1 MIQMLIIRPSDN
13 YDTWENANPYL
24 QRKRLLARV
33 YVCNLQRDE
42 EKSNVFK
49 MPKWRSVIF
58 FHLYDVAKIDGM
70 MIHVLSCWLSVQVII
85 TIHENANMH
94 LQHKRLSARVYVC
107 EGNHVLRSIDTPH
120 NLSTLVSRPRL
131 MPYGQSNWCHHFS
144 LSACAVLVYWHHI
157 VSSTYVCIPTGI
169 EPGKKFR
176 RDWSIPL
183 QWTTSLNHSQWA
195 NIIVCLSSLIL
206 KHQWTMKN
214 IKYIMRL
221 YYVRF
226 KL

>member
-1 MIQMLIIRPSDN
+1 MTFCDFFSSLRRSEDRRNDDTCVVMLIIRPSDN
-13 YDTWENANPYL
+13 YDTY
-24 QRKRLLARV
+24 
-33 YVCNLQRDE
+33 
-42 EKSNVFK
+42 
-49 MPKWRSVIF
+49 
-58 FHLYDVAKIDGM
+58 
-70 MIHVLSCWLSVQVII
+70 
-85 TIHENANMH
+85 ENANMH